1 MPEDQGVKDGV
12 RRRGFKLNEAFR
24 ILGISDGTDH
34 SLVKKGKLRVVR
46 LGKRLPIVSE
56 KKSTGSLK
64 KGSSKPFAGREP
76 TDRPSWRSGVLSPHV
91 ALRKEKNQR
100 RATVL

>member
-46 LGKRLPIVSE
+46 LGKRLPIVSDE
-56 KKSTGSLK
+56 EIDRVLK
-64 KGSSKPFAGREP
+64 EGI
-76 TDRPSWRSGVLSPHV
+76 
-91 ALRKEKNQR
+91 Q
-100 RATVL
+100 